1 MHTRL
6 ARRIG
11 VVFSSFVF
19 VIALGC
25 DKKPEI
31 TTYEVPRDKAAP
43 VAPPVASTESP
54 PTAEAGTAEP
64 TRMIAA
70 AVLRDGQAW
79 YFKATGS
86 EATVEKVADDVTAFI
101 KSLKLPENQT
111 AVVTWEVPE
120 GWKEGP
126 ERMMREATLVLPEG
140 EPPVEV
146 AISKL
151 TVQGEETEYLLANI
165 NRWRG
170 QLGLKPVEKLDEAAG
185 VKVVELDGGK
195 AWVFDGVG
203 EMSASAMMPPMM
215 GGNAPFAG
223 GVTPPVAPSN
233 PPTAAPAPVA
243 PAAPELTF
251 TTPDTWKEGARG
263 TMGSRS
269 YTVGEPADGVIVKM
283 SDFPPVGMMA
293 DPLANINRWRGQ
305 LGATPA
311 EEGKLDEVSEPIAV
325 ADVEGRLTDIT
336 SPDGSQKMLAAMV
349 QKYGKVWFF
358 QMLGPA
364 KGVEAAREDF
374 TKWLAGVKIEGPASA
389 AATSPA
395 ATESEATSS
404 EEKE

>member
-31 TTYEVPRDKAAP
+31 TTYEVPRDKNAP
-43 VAPPVASTESP
+43 VEPPVASNEAP
-54 PTAEAGTAEP
+54 PAAKAAP

-79 YFKATGS
+79 FIKATGA
-86 EATVEKVADDVTAFI
+86 ENAIGDVAEDVNSFV
-101 KSLKLPENQT
+101 KSLKLPKDQPT
-111 AVVTWEVPE
+111 SIAWDLPE

-126 ERMMREATLVLPEG
+126 ERMMREATLVLPAG

-151 TVQGEETEYLLANI
+151 TYDGDENEYLLLNI

-170 QLGLKPVEKLDEAAG
+170 QLGLEPATKLNEAAG
-185 VKVVELDGGK
+185 VTVVAVDGGA

-203 EMSASAMMPPMM
+203 EMAPGAMMPPMM

-223 GVTPPVAPSN
+223 GATPPVTSST
-233 PPTAAPAPVA
+233 PPTTAPAPVA
-243 PAAPELTF
+243 PATPELTF
-251 TTPDTWKEGARG
+251 TTPDNWKEGARG
-263 TMGSRS
+263 SMGSRS
-269 YTVGEPADGVIVKM
+269 FVVGDAADGVIVKM

-311 EEGKLDEVSEPIAV
+311 EEGKLDDVSEPITIAE
-325 ADVEGRLTDIT
+325 VEGRLTDIT

-374 TKWLAGVKIEGPASA
+374 TKWLAGVKIEGPANA
-389 AATSPA
+389 AATG
-395 ATESEATSS
+395 SEATSS

>member
-11 VVFSSFVF
+11 VVFFSLVF
-19 VIALGC
+19 VIASGC

-31 TTYEVPRDKAAP
+31 TTYEVPRDKNAP
-43 VAPPVASTESP
+43 VTPPVASS
-54 PTAEAGTAEP
+54 EAAPAANAEP

-79 YFKATGS
+79 YFKANGP
-86 EATVEKVADDVTAFI
+86 EATVEKVAEDVHAFI
-101 KSLKLPENQT
+101 KSLKLPQDQPS
-111 AVVTWEVPE
+111 VVAWDVPE

-170 QLGLKPVEKLDEAAG
+170 QLGLEPVKELDEAAG

-203 EMSASAMMPPMM
+203 EMAAGAMMPSMP
-215 GGNAPFAG
+215 GANAPFAG
-223 GVTPPVAPSN
+223 GSTPPAAPST
-233 PPTAAPAPVA
+233 PSTAAPAPIP
-243 PAAPELTF
+243 PATPQLTF
-251 TTPDTWKEGARG
+251 TSPDNWKEGPRG
-263 TMGSRS
+263 SMGSRS
-269 YTVGEPADGVIVKM
+269 FVVGEAADGVIVKM

-311 EEGKLDEVSEPIAV
+311 EEGKLDDVSEPITIAE
-325 ADVEGRLTDIT
+325 VEGRLTDIT

-374 TKWLAGVKIEGPASA
+374 TKWLAGVKIESPSSA
-389 AATSPA
+389 AATG
-395 ATESEATSS
+395 SEATSS

>member
-11 VVFSSFVF
+11 VVFFSLVF
-19 VIALGC
+19 VIASGC

-31 TTYEVPRDKAAP
+31 TTYEVPRDKNAP
-43 VAPPVASTESP
+43 VTPPVASS
-54 PTAEAGTAEP
+54 EAAPAANAEP

-79 YFKATGS
+79 YFKANGP
-86 EATVEKVADDVTAFI
+86 EATVEKVAEDVHAFI
-101 KSLKLPENQT
+101 KSLKLPQDQPS
-111 AVVTWEVPE
+111 VVAWDVPE

-170 QLGLKPVEKLDEAAG
+170 QLGLEPVKELNESAG

-203 EMSASAMMPPMM
+203 EMAAGAMMPSMP
-215 GGNAPFAG
+215 GANAPFAG
-223 GVTPPVAPSN
+223 GSTPPAAPST
-233 PPTAAPAPVA
+233 PSTAAPAPIP
-243 PAAPELTF
+243 PATPQLTF
-251 TTPDTWKEGARG
+251 TSPDNWKEGPRG
-263 TMGSRS
+263 SMGSRS
-269 YTVGEPADGVIVKM
+269 FVVGEAADGVIVKM

-311 EEGKLDEVSEPIAV
+311 EEGKLDDVSEPITIAE
-325 ADVEGRLTDIT
+325 VEGRLTDIT

-374 TKWLAGVKIEGPASA
+374 TKWLAGVKIESPSSA
-389 AATSPA
+389 AATG
-395 ATESEATSS
+395 SEATSS